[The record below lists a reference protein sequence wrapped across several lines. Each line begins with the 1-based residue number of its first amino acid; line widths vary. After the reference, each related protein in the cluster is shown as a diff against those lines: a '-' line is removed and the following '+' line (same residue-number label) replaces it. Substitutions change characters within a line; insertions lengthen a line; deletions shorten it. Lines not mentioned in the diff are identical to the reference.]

1 MISLPHWRRLL
12 TIVRK
17 ELLVLFSNRV
27 SRIMLIVPPL
37 MQIVMFGWA
46 ATLEVRNVDV
56 AVLDHDG
63 GPLAAD
69 IVHRLR
75 GSPTFRNVFFL
86 SSEADIAPA
95 IDGERALFALV
106 LDQDLSRRAAAGREA
121 VVQVILDGRRA
132 NAAQIAAYYLQT
144 MLADL
149 AATLPRTRMAAQLS
163 TGVPDIA
170 LTIRCWFN
178 PNLEFQWF
186 FLPNLIGMLSFML
199 GLVVTGLSVAR
210 EREVGTFDQLLVS
223 PATPTEIAIAKLL
236 PGCIVGL
243 IHGTIFLLITVFA
256 FGVPFTGS
264 LILLYAAV
272 FIFALASGGVGL
284 MVSSLAATQQQAFL
298 GAFTIGVPCILV
310 SGAVTPVINMPPF
323 LQYASEFNPVR
334 HFTTLA
340 QGVFLKDISLTA
352 ALLSLGKIALIALV
366 CLRQKGVPSPS
377 NSPIFPK
384 TRTLE
389 QFNFEKGKTRGGSPA
404 PPGPKRAEKLCFF
417 RETAGRTV

>member
-1 MISLPHWRRLL
+1 MIPLPHWRRLL

-46 ATLEVRNVDV
+46 ATLEVRNVDI

-75 GSPTFRNVFFL
+75 GSPTFRNVFFI

-264 LILLYAAV
+264 LVLLYAAV

-323 LQYASEFNPVR
+323 LQYASELNPVR

-366 CLRQKGVPSPS
+366 C
-377 NSPIFPK
+377 IFVAV
-384 TRTLE
+384 
-389 QFNFEKGKTRGGSPA
+389 SM
-404 PPGPKRAEKLCFF
+404 F
-417 RETAGRTV
+417 RRRV

>member
-149 AATLPRTRMAAQLS
+149 ALTLPRTRMAAQLS

-264 LILLYAAV
+264 LVLLYAAV

-366 CLRQKGVPSPS
+366 C
-377 NSPIFPK
+377 IFVAV
-384 TRTLE
+384 
-389 QFNFEKGKTRGGSPA
+389 SM
-404 PPGPKRAEKLCFF
+404 F
-417 RETAGRTV
+417 RRRV

>member
-1 MISLPHWRRLL
+1 MIPLPHWRRLL

-17 ELLVLFSNRV
+17 ELMVLFSNRV
-27 SRIMLIVPPL
+27 SSIMLIVPPL

-95 IDGERALFALV
+95 IDSERALFALV

-264 LILLYAAV
+264 LVLLYAAV

-352 ALLSLGKIALIALV
+352 ALLSLGKITLIALV
-366 CLRQKGVPSPS
+366 C
-377 NSPIFPK
+377 IFVAV
-384 TRTLE
+384 
-389 QFNFEKGKTRGGSPA
+389 SM
-404 PPGPKRAEKLCFF
+404 F
-417 RETAGRTV
+417 RRRV

>member
-1 MISLPHWRRLL
+1 MIPLPHWRRLL

-149 AATLPRTRMAAQLS
+149 ALTLPRTRMAAQLS

-264 LILLYAAV
+264 LVLLYAAV

-366 CLRQKGVPSPS
+366 C
-377 NSPIFPK
+377 IFVAV
-384 TRTLE
+384 
-389 QFNFEKGKTRGGSPA
+389 SM
-404 PPGPKRAEKLCFF
+404 F
-417 RETAGRTV
+417 RRRV